1 MKKNKCFQEN
11 RATGIPLY
19 FGGECKMKT
28 PQGKTVGKLFLK
40 HNMDLPYDSVTPL
53 LAVSV
58 C

>member
-1 MKKNKCFQEN
+1 MLPRKQSNWNSPIFW
-11 RATGIPLY
+11 
-19 FGGECKMKT
+19 GECKMKT